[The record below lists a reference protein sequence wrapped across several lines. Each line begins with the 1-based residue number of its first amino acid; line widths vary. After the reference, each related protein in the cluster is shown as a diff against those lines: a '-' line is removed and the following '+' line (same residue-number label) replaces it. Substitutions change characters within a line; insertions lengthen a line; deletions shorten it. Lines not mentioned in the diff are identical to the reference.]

1 MQIDVGIAFFI
12 LGVFATLVRADIQ
25 FPKGLYQSLVLFL
38 MVAIGLKGGV
48 ALAEH
53 ASWQLLS
60 QSFYVMLLGLLLP
73 FIAFPILL
81 YIGGLQRTDAAS
93 IAAHYGSV
101 SVGTYAVA
109 IAFLEAKNIPYEPYM
124 PLFVV
129 ILEMPAIAVG
139 IWLANT
145 KSSQSSTSAAIN
157 GSAASSAH
165 ANRTN
170 AEVHIPS
177 RKEVLHEVFCNQGMI
192 LMVGGLLVGYMAGDQ
207 ITRVTPFFFDLFN
220 GVLALFLLYMGMLA
234 AKRIDEI
241 KRVGLFI
248 LAFGMAMPIIGG
260 FAGCFLGLFMGLST
274 GGVTLLAILGAS
286 ASYIAVPAAMQVALP
301 HANHSLSISAS
312 LGITFPFNVLIGVPT
327 FAVVA
332 EWIV

>member
-1 MQIDVGIAFFI
+1 MKVDVGIAFFI
-12 LGVFATLVRADIQ
+12 LGMFATLVRSNIQ

-38 MVAIGLKGGV
+38 MIAIGLKGGV

-53 ASWQLLS
+53 ASWN
-60 QSFYVMLLGLLLP
+60 LLGQSVYVLLLGVFLP
-73 FIAFPILL
+73 AIAFPLL
-81 YIGGLQRTDAAS
+81 YFIGELKRYDAAA

-109 IAFLEAKNIPYEPYM
+109 VAFLEAKNIAYEAYI

-139 IWLANT
+139 IWLAR
-145 KSSQSSTSAAIN
+145 KKDVQRDAD
-157 GSAASSAH
+157 G
-165 ANRTN
+165 RTPAP
-170 AEVHIPS
+170 AEDAQGAS
-177 RKEVLHEVFCNQGMI
+177 RKELLHEVFCNQGMI

-207 ITRVTPFFFDLFN
+207 ITRVTPFFFDLFS

-234 AKRIDEI
+234 AQRLDEI
-241 KRVGLFI
+241 KRVGLFM
-248 LAFGMAMPIIGG
+248 LAFGVAMPLIGG
-260 FAGCFLGLFMGLST
+260 FAGCFLGVLMGLST
-274 GGVTLLAILGAS
+274 GGATLLAVLGAS

-301 HANHSLSISAS
+301 HANHSLSISSS

-327 FAVVA
+327 FAIVA
-332 EWIV
+332 SWFA